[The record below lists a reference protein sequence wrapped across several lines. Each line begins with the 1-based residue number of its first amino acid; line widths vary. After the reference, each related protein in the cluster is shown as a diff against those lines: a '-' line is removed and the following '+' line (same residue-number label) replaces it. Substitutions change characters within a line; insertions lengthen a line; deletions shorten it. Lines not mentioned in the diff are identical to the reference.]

1 MKHQKTTKRTVNSA
15 LGVRKE
21 VAAKFSDFCRK
32 RGLVIAYAAEQAL
45 AAWMKEQTR
54 AEGGKQ

>member
-1 MKHQKTTKRTVNSA
+1 MKQEKTTKRQVNSA

-21 VAAKFSDFCRK
+21 VAVKFSDFCRK

-54 AEGGKQ
+54 SEGGQK